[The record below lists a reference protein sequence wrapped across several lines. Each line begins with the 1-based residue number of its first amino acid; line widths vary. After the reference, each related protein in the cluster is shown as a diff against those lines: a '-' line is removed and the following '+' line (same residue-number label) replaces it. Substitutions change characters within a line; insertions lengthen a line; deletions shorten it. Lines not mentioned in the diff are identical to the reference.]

1 MSFEI
6 KEGVLIKYIEEESI
20 TEVVLPEGITHIGGV
35 AFSKN
40 NGLKRVTLPE
50 GVESIGEQAFRECE
64 NLEYV
69 EFSQGL
75 QRIENKAF
83 YKCKALREICFPES
97 LEHIGDDAF
106 YQCNSIKHLEIPAK
120 VEKIYWAAFE
130 GCAELETVTLLGK
143 PEFEWGPHKPI
154 IFPQCHKLIKV
165 FYRDLGIDWG
175 YVRYYKE
182 NLNNVLTMID
192 EKDFSLKVGSMIK
205 HRVAVDCYLQTG
217 DAVAGEFIKNNF
229 LKIIRDF
236 IEHIQVERIQ
246 KILEQT
252 EFVTKKN
259 IDKCIESVVGQ
270 REDDVKIRT
279 MFINYKEEKGI

>member
-1 MSFEI
+1 MGVEV
-6 KEGVLIKYIEEESI
+6 KEGVLIKYIEEEEL
-20 TEVVLPEGITHIGGV
+20 TELSVPEGVMNIGAA
-35 AFSKN
+35 AFTKN
-40 NGLKRVTLPE
+40 TQLKRVILPE
-50 GVESIGEQAFRECE
+50 SVEIIGEGAFRECE

-69 EFSQGL
+69 EFPKGL
-75 QRIENKAF
+75 QRIESKAF
-83 YKCKALREICFPES
+83 YKCKALQDVHFPEE
-97 LEHIGDDAF
+97 LEYIGNDAF
-106 YQCNSIKHLEIPAK
+106 YQCNSIKHLVIPAK
-120 VEKIYWAAFE
+120 VEQIYWMTFE
-130 GCAELETVTLLGK
+130 ACAELETVTLLGK
-143 PEFEWGPHKPI
+143 PEFEWGPHKSI
-154 IFPQCHKLIKV
+154 IFPQCHKLGKV
-165 FYRDLGIDWG
+165 FYKDIGIDWG

-217 DAVAGEFIKNNF
+217 DAVAGEFVKKNL

-236 IEHIQVERIQ
+236 IEHIQIERIQ

-259 IDKCIESVVGQ
+259 IVKCIESVVGQ
-270 REDDVKIRT
+270 TEADVKIRA

>member
-1 MSFEI
+1 MGFEI
-6 KEGVLIKYIEEESI
+6 KDYVLIKYIEEEDI
-20 TEVVLPEGITHIGGV
+20 KEVVVPE
-35 AFSKN
+35 S
-40 NGLKRVTLPE
+40 
-50 GVESIGEQAFRECE
+50 VEIIGEGAFRECE

-69 EFSQGL
+69 EFPRGL
-75 QRIENKAF
+75 QRIEDKAF
-83 YKCKALREICFPES
+83 YKCKALKDVHFPEE
-97 LEHIGDDAF
+97 LEHIGNDAF
-106 YQCNSIKHLEIPAK
+106 YQCNSIKHLIIPAK
-120 VEKIYWAAFE
+120 VEKISWYAFL

-143 PEFEWGPHKPI
+143 PEFEWGPHKSI
-154 IFPQCHKLIKV
+154 IFPQCHKLGKV
-165 FYRDLGIDWG
+165 FYKDIGIDWG

-182 NLNNVLTMID
+182 DLNNVLTMID

-205 HRVAVDCYLQTG
+205 HRVAVDCYLQNK
-217 DAVAGEFIKNNF
+217 DALAGEFVKKNL

-270 REDDVKIRT
+270 TEDDVKIRA